1 MKNPFRRDSRS
12 HATQVDPE
20 ALRRALIDLGW
31 LAISVTLVV
40 WLTLW
45 MRVSVGE
52 VTGYQNEDVA
62 GITYN
67 ADLLLNGHV
76 PLKDNL
82 EYKAPGSFF
91 LTAFI
96 FSVFERS
103 VPMHEQFGVFWSV
116 LAALGMLVG
125 GRLMFGR
132 GAGLIAGLLYAYF
145 SPITDSMTVNYNSW
159 MIAPYIWATVLLAV
173 GLKRGGKSKKELLWL
188 VLAGFLAVIAALM
201 KRQGAVIVPAFGLV
215 LLIRPSLESPCGWQP
230 PGRWQGVFAFS
241 AGVLLG
247 FLPIS
252 LYYLF
257 NSGFSD
263 FVSSYF
269 GSGAGWD
276 YVKGQEVAIEGKI
289 DRLEDGLLGLYKYMA
304 LPMLLATISVGSLV
318 ISRHRKTGLLST
330 LLGLHLLMSFV
341 GAALGFRFFK
351 GYYLQLLP
359 AAAWLAAHSEGPLMR
374 LLRGA
379 TWPKSPDAQL
389 GRTLRLLALA
399 LLCLPTLV
407 PALTIN
413 KVQSRRR
420 PLQNRYQLEA
430 KRIAQTIKKNTKPS
444 ERIWVWGRWAWPVYF
459 YADRLSVTRYYK
471 VLGLITTNLTNTW
484 RRPTSMTR
492 FVKKGPWKEIGSHL
506 AKRKP
511 VFIVA
516 AKNESYRGFT
526 PLEKLLREHYRLV
539 TFLRVRDFDVYV
551 RKDKKI
557 KDEPPAKKRAAPPR
571 HPRGRG
577 RYPAF
582 KGFRKAGPRAKAG
595 VRLTHPAKPKGAKP
609 KGAKPKGAKPKGVK
623 PKAAKPK
630 GAKPKAVK
638 PKAAKPKAV
647 KPKAVKPKAR
657 RKTWPRRKATKAVKP
672 KAREPKQPPKVK

>member
-1 MKNPFRRDSRS
+1 
-12 HATQVDPE
+12 
-20 ALRRALIDLGW
+20 
-31 LAISVTLVV
+31 
-40 WLTLW
+40 
-45 MRVSVGE
+45 
-52 VTGYQNEDVA
+52 
-62 GITYN
+62 
-67 ADLLLNGHV
+67 
-76 PLKDNL
+76 
-82 EYKAPGSFF
+82 
-91 LTAFI
+91 
-96 FSVFERS
+96 
-103 VPMHEQFGVFWSV
+103 
-116 LAALGMLVG
+116 MLVG
-125 GRLMFGR
+125 GRLLFGSRR
-132 GAGLIAGLLYAYF
+132 GADRGGLPLRALL

-159 MIAPYIWATVLLAV
+159 MIAPYVWATVLFALGRQA
-173 GLKRGGKSKKELLWL
+173 GPQEQKRTL
-188 VLAGFLAVIAALM
+188 VAGSSPRLSSPSSAALM
-201 KRQGAVIVPAFGLV
+201 KRQGAVIVPALRPGLADSDPRSV
-215 LLIRPSLESPCGWQP
+215 RPCGWQSTGP
-230 PGRWQGVFAFS
+230 LAAASSPSRRACFARLPADLALLPDSTAAFPTFVWAVTS
-241 AGVLLG
+241 DLEPAGTTC
-247 FLPIS
+247 
-252 LYYLF
+252 
-257 NSGFSD
+257 
-263 FVSSYF
+263 
-269 GSGAGWD
+269 
-276 YVKGQEVAIEGKI
+276 KGQEVAIEGKI